1 MKQVHLIKTS
11 MLLVFCS
18 LLSQAQQTVATN
30 TNVVVPPL
38 VNFSGVLADE
48 NGKTLTGA
56 VAVTFSL
63 YPEQTGGTTLWME
76 TQNVQPDRDG
86 HYTVM
91 LGSTS
96 STGLPADIFVAG
108 EAHWLGVQVNGEAEQ
123 PRVLLVSAPYALKAG
138 DAQTLGGLPASAF
151 VLAAPTVGNVEKLA
165 EGASA
170 NSSSVSVTPAT
181 AADVT
186 TSGGTV
192 NTLPLF
198 STATNI
204 QNSLV
209 TQTGTTAINVA
220 GKLNLTATG
229 TATATGGKNSQPHDF
244 VASVFNSGTATAV
257 PQTFQL
263 QAEPAGNDTTTASGT
278 LNLLYAS
285 GAAVPAETGLKIS
298 SKGLITFA
306 AGQTFPGTA
315 TGTITGVTA
324 GTDLTGGGTSGT
336 VTLNVDTTKIPQLS
350 SNNTFSGSQIISGSS
365 ASGLLQ
371 VTNSNTAGLP
381 SAIVGTASA
390 VGGVGIWGNATSTT
404 ASDATAV
411 GIRGTSASPTGVGV
425 SGVSPHL
432 GVYGAS
438 TGTASNS
445 YGVQGNSAVVGVFGS
460 STGSTGYGV
469 EGTSPNVGV
478 LGNGTGTGGIG
489 LDGHGSFQ
497 GAKGISTATSGA
509 AQGVYGQS
517 ASTSGYGVE
526 GASPYIGI
534 NGSGATAGVNGTT
547 TATGGYG
554 VIGSVTGSSIAAG
567 VLGSS
572 SSSTAFGIYGQ
583 VNSGG
588 GSTAGVFG
596 SNVSADGYGVEGTAP
611 NIGVYGTATSTSA
624 YGVEGTSPNVGVYG
638 DGTGSGGIGID
649 GHGTVMG
656 VRSIA
661 TETSGASIGA
671 YGQSSSTTGFG
682 VKGAGPNVGV
692 YGTSSGPS
700 KTGAG
705 FGSAGVWGDTGGGTG
720 DGFAGVLG
728 TADANSAGI
737 FINQTCDNCSPATTY
752 PTLYVENKD
761 TAIAFE
767 GSLAFESYNP
777 TYGEGCIIFISGE
790 ENCSAG
796 YTSISNVDNAT
807 RKVSLYAMQSPENW
821 YEDFGSGTLV
831 NGIATVTLDPTFAQT
846 VNTTTDYHIFLT
858 PNGDCKGLYISR
870 KSSGSFEVREL
881 GSGRSSV
888 AFDYR
893 IVAKRIGFEKIR
905 LADVTERFRN
915 LEKQHQMRN
924 AQIAQRHGAGPVAA
938 AAMPPHK

>member
-1 MKQVHLIKTS
+1 MKRVQVVMSGITL
-11 MLLVFCS
+11 MVFCC
-18 LLSQAQQTVATN
+18 LLSQAQQVVATN
-30 TNVVVPPL
+30 TNAVVPPL

-48 NGKTLTGA
+48 NGKPLTGS

-63 YPEQTGGTTLWME
+63 YPEQTGGSALWME
-76 TQNVQPDRDG
+76 TQNVQPDRTG

-96 STGLPADIFVAG
+96 NTGLPADIFVAG

-123 PRVLLVSAPYALKAG
+123 LRVLLVSAPYALKAG

-151 VLAAPTVGNVEKLA
+151 VLATPTVRNVATVVAQGESA
-165 EGASA
+165 SSSGASG
-170 NSSSVSVTPAT
+170 TPAT
-181 AADVT
+181 TSDVT

-192 NTLPLF
+192 NALPLF

-204 QNSLV
+204 QNSLL
-209 TQTGTTAINVA
+209 TQTGTAAINVG
-220 GKLNLTATG
+220 GKLNLFATG
-229 TATATGGKNSQPHDF
+229 TATSTAGKNSQPQSF
-244 VASVFNSGTATAV
+244 VASVFNSSTSTAV
-257 PQTFQL
+257 AQTFEL
-263 QAEPAGNDTTTASGT
+263 QAEPTGNDTATASGT
-278 LNLLYAS
+278 LNVLYSS
-285 GAAVPAETGLKIS
+285 GTAAPAETGLKIS

-315 TGTITGVTA
+315 VGTVTGVKA

-336 VTLNVDTTKIPQLS
+336 VTLSVDTTKIPQLGA
-350 SNNTFSGSQIISGSS
+350 NNTFTGTQIISGSS

-371 VTNSNTAGLP
+371 VTNTDTAGLP
-381 SAIVGTASA
+381 SAIVGTTLA
-390 VGGVGIWGNATSTT
+390 VGGVGISGVATSTSS
-404 ASDATAV
+404 SDAAAIGV
-411 GIRGTSASPTGVGV
+411 RGTSASPTGVGV
-425 SGVSPHL
+425 SGISPNL

-445 YGVQGNSAVVGVFGS
+445 YGVQGNSAVVGVFGN

-478 LGNGTGTGGIG
+478 FGNGTGTSGIG
-489 LDGHGSFQ
+489 LDGHGTFQ
-497 GAKGISTATSGA
+497 GVKGDSTATTGA

-517 ASTSGYGVE
+517 ASSSGYGVE
-526 GASPYIGI
+526 GVSPYVGVS
-534 NGSGATAGVNGTT
+534 GTGATAGVNGTS
-547 TATGGYG
+547 TANGGYG

-572 SSSTAFGIYGQ
+572 ASSTGFGVYGQ
-583 VNSGG
+583 VNAGA

-596 SNVSADGYGVEGTAP
+596 SNVSGSGYGVQ
-611 NIGVYGTATSTSA
+611 
-624 YGVEGTSPNVGVYG
+624 GTSPNVGVFG
-638 DGTGSGGIGID
+638 DGTGSGGIGVD
-649 GHGTVMG
+649 GHGTIMG
-656 VRSIA
+656 VRAIA

-671 YGQSSSTTGFG
+671 YGQSSSTSGYG

-700 KTGAG
+700 KTGTG
-705 FGSAGVWGDTGGGTG
+705 FGSAGVWGDSGGATG
-720 DGFAGVLG
+720 DGFTGVLG

-737 FINQTCDNCSPATTY
+737 FINQTCDNCNPATTF

-761 TAIAFE
+761 TAIAFD

-777 TYGEGCIIFISGE
+777 TYGEGCIIFITGE

-796 YTSISNVDNAT
+796 YVSVSNVDNAT

-831 NGIATVTLDPTFAQT
+831 NGIATITLDPTFAQT

-858 PNGDCKGLYISR
+858 PNGDCKGLYVSR

-893 IVAKRIGFEKIR
+893 IVAKRIGFEKVR
-905 LADVTERFRN
+905 LADVTERYRN
-915 LEKQHQMRN
+915 LEKQHKVRN
-924 AQIAQRHGAGPVAA
+924 AQIRTARASEPSAVSGTMSARAPVPAA
-938 AAMPPHK
+938 LPAPAMR